1 MRILSLG
8 LPLPGVPIDN
18 YSFASAP
25 SFFDYDA
32 LVVEPKAL
40 LQLIDDVAEGTKE
53 HRLHS
58 GERVVIEAS
67 VAREVSLVTLL
78 RRRRDET
85 ERLLERGGAVVCFA
99 YPNDT
104 QEVDRYCWL
113 PAPEGI
119 AYREPFLLR
128 GTGARFDVV
137 LDDHP
142 FAPLLLA
149 WGEKLS
155 YQACFAEDAGCAI
168 ARSVGGASVAIE
180 LRAGE
185 GRIVF
190 LPPLERVPAAEQ
202 RYAFSDALQTGLRQ
216 TLRLASKSSAPA
228 WVATSTYALPA
239 AAEGSEAAQ
248 SGPPGGFEALL
259 WQEGRSGLE
268 KPVRAA
274 LALLGFAVAPDDIDA
289 PAQITFDGRTAFLEV
304 EGATGVIGM
313 EAHYPLRRRLE
324 HAIAQGRPKRGLLV
338 INGHRTQDPASRPQQ
353 YTEPLRVVAET
364 MRYCIVTTAQL
375 HRAVRAALEGNG
387 EVASAFR
394 ERLLTTEGILQD

>member
-32 LVVEPKAL
+32 LVVEPRAL
-40 LQLIDDVAEGTKE
+40 SQLIDEVAQGTKE
-53 HRLHS
+53 HRLHT

-67 VAREVSLVTLL
+67 GANEVTLAALL

-104 QEVDRYCWL
+104 QEFDRYCWL

-119 AYREPFLLR
+119 AYQEPFLLR

-168 ARSVGGASVAIE
+168 ARSAGGASVAIE
-180 LRAGE
+180 LRMGD

-202 RYAFSDALQTGLRQ
+202 RYVFSDLIQKGLRQ
-216 TLRLASKSSAPA
+216 TLRQASKSSAPG
-228 WVATSTYALPA
+228 WVATYTLPVPA
-239 AAEGSEAAQ
+239 AGAEAAQ
-248 SGPPGGFEALL
+248 NGPPGGLEALP
-259 WQEGRSGLE
+259 WEEGRSGLGE
-268 KPVRAA
+268 PVRAA

-289 PAQITFDGRTAFLEV
+289 PAQITFDGRTAFLQV
-304 EGATGVIGM
+304 EGGTSAIGI

-324 HAIAQGRPKRGLLV
+324 HAIAQGRPKRGVLV
-338 INGHRTQDPASRPQQ
+338 INGHRTQDPASRMQQ
-353 YTEPLRVVAET
+353 YTEPLRVAAET

-375 HRAVRAALEGNG
+375 HRAVRAALEGDG
-387 EVASAFR
+387 DAVSAFR